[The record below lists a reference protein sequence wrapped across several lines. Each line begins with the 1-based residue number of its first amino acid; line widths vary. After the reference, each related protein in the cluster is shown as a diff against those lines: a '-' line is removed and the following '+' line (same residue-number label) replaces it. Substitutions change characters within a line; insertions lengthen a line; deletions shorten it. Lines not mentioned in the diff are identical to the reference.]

1 MYVTVGDAE
10 RHLCYS
16 DGFERRRH
24 APVRNDIDLHLKTG
38 ITDVTCRNIYTEK
51 VFVRVVALHLQK
63 ENPSASRGRHAN
75 KL

>member
-38 ITDVTCRNIYTEK
+38 ITDVT
-51 VFVRVVALHLQK
+51 
-63 ENPSASRGRHAN
+63 
-75 KL
+75 